1 MSSNSVCY
9 HTRDQQIG
17 LPLRGRSIL
26 LITRMITDRIRL
38 HSVLLPIPICSAL
51 YGNYRQGLNNLFS
64 WFLFGWPRCFFVV
77 WAQSCCMLAHLLT
90 MFLVQIHN
98 ISALLLIYNKN
109 GLINTTLNN
118 HFETKF
124 KGRDTTQS
132 TPQKKKKKTDIL
144 PTGILA
150 LAHSKWPAKEV
161 EINQHLQNPQKKVT
175 SDRTTSCIYLTG
187 SSKKF

>member
-1 MSSNSVCY
+1 MN
-9 HTRDQQIG
+9 
-17 LPLRGRSIL
+17 
-26 LITRMITDRIRL
+26 TDRIRL
-38 HSVLLPIPICSAL
+38 HSVLLPIPICFAL

-132 TPQKKKKKTDIL
+132 TPQKKKKNRYLVYWYSSTCSFKMTGQGSWNK
-144 PTGILA
+144 PTS
-150 LAHSKWPAKEV
+150 SKSSEKSHFRPHDFMYIPNWQLKEV
-161 EINQHLQNPQKKVT
+161 L
-175 SDRTTSCIYLTG
+175 R
-187 SSKKF
+187 KFEWRLKPLFRILMV